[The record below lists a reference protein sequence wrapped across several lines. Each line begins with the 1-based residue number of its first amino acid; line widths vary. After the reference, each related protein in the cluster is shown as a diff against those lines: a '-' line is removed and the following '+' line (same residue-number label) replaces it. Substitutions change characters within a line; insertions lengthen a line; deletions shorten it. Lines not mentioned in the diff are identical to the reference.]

1 MLRNGPQKMRKR
13 EVKAR
18 TLPRCHCAFCMQTR
32 MTRCAASA
40 AGLGLG
46 LRLRLRDQLLSDVR
60 LFIREVFKVSYE
72 HVHVG
77 GIYKVTRSLR
87 FSVSVTKTQ
96 LIHLFKVGLAQ
107 LFERM
112 IKIELSS

>member
-32 MTRCAASA
+32 MMRCAASA
-40 AGLGLG
+40 ARLGLG

>member
-1 MLRNGPQKMRKR
+1 MRKR

-32 MTRCAASA
+32 MMRCAASA
-40 AGLGLG
+40 AGLGLGLGLG

>member
-18 TLPRCHCAFCMQTR
+18 TLPRRHCAFCMQTR
-32 MTRCAASA
+32 MMRCAASA

-46 LRLRLRDQLLSDVR
+46 LRDQLLSDVR

>member
-1 MLRNGPQKMRKR
+1 MRKR
-13 EVKAR
+13 EFKAR

-32 MTRCAASA
+32 MMRCAASA
-40 AGLGLG
+40 AGLGLGLGLG